1 MGGNGKTFKVHKNL
15 LCDKVPVFAAMFKGN
30 FQEASTG
37 LAKLPED
44 DEKAFEYFI
53 GWLYRGA
60 LDPTTDCGHLLNL
73 YGFAKK
79 YELLSL
85 MDLTINTMIKY
96 LVAANILLTGFDVDH
111 IYRITHEKS
120 KLRLFGLRC
129 YTYATVDLRDEG
141 CWETN
146 HMLPQGPNKVEIMTE
161 KSKLRLFGLRCY
173 TYATVDLRDEGCWET
188 NHMLP
193 QGPNKVEIMTDV
205 FRQLRDLKNS
215 TSRNPDLGV
224 GLLVDPRTVPP
235 CQYHVHAKG
244 DPCPSS
250 KN

>member
-146 HMLPQGPNKVEIMTE
+146 HMLPQGPNKVEIMT
-161 KSKLRLFGLRCY
+161 
-173 TYATVDLRDEGCWET
+173 
-188 NHMLP
+188 
-193 QGPNKVEIMTDV
+193 DV